1 MNWNSLELPDNPYYQ
16 DDAVV
21 IYHADCREILPHLPK
36 VDLVLTDPPYGV
48 REDDWDNM
56 SALEFA
62 RFSMGWISEVR
73 RLSENMLV
81 FCTSDNAVRQ
91 LCEMIYSRIRQ
102 IIWSKPMGSQYN
114 GSSEARLW
122 YAHEVILHC
131 HNGIEWAK
139 PKTLAFAEL
148 LKGAREA
155 AGLSRGAVDMVIRG
169 KKTGLCYRWEEAA
182 CIPTPEQLIKLKEL
196 LKLDDTFEQA
206 IERATADKA
215 VTADK
220 ADVLVHRTIP
230 NPLHPTQK
238 PEGLIC
244 DLLLTVGRENQTVLD
259 PFLGSGT
266 TAYCAKK
273 LNRKC
278 IGIEIEEKYCEIA
291 AKRCCQ
297 TVMNFLPNGEG
308 E

>member
-1 MNWNSLELPDNPYYQ
+1 MLKPYYQ
-16 DDAVV
+16 DEWVT
-21 IYHADCREILPHLPK
+21 IYHGDCREILPTLEK

-48 REDDWDNM
+48 RDDDWDDM
-56 SALEFA
+56 PEQEFA
-62 RFSMGWISEVR
+62 RFSMGWLSEAR
-73 RLSENMLV
+73 CLSENMLV
-81 FCTSDNAVRQ
+81 FCTSDNAIRK
-91 LCEMIYSRIRQ
+91 LCELIYSRIRQ
-102 IIWSKPMGSQYN
+102 IIWYKPIGSQYN

-148 LKGAREA
+148 LKQAREA
-155 AGLSRGAVDMVIRG
+155 AGLSRGAIDMVIRG

-182 CIPTPEQLIKLKEL
+182 CIPTPEQLESLKEL
-196 LKLDDTFEQA
+196 LKLEDNFEEA
-206 IERATADKA
+206 IQRATADKA

-220 ADVLVHRTIP
+220 ADVFEYRTIT
-230 NPLHPTQK
+230 NPLHPCEK
-238 PEGLIC
+238 PKGLI
-244 DLLLTVGRENQTVLD
+244 DNLLLTVGKESQLILD

-291 AKRCCQ
+291 AKRCSQ
-297 TVMNFLPNGEG
+297 GVFDLRQ
-308 E
+308 

>member
-1 MNWNSLELPDNPYYQ
+1 MKPYYQ
-16 DDAVV
+16 DKWVT
-21 IYHADCREILPHLPK
+21 IYHGDCREILPQLDVK

-56 SALEFA
+56 TEWEFA
-62 RFSMGWISEVR
+62 RFSMAWLAEVR
-73 RLSENMLV
+73 QLSDNLLV
-81 FCTSDNAVRQ
+81 FCTSDNAIRP
-91 LCEMIYSRIRQ
+91 LTAMLYPCIRQ
-102 IIWSKPMGSQYN
+102 IIWSKPIGSQYN
-114 GSSEARLW
+114 GASEARLW
-122 YAHEVILHC
+122 FAHEVILHG
-131 HNGIEWAK
+131 HSGIEWAK

-148 LKGAREA
+148 LKKARES

-182 CIPTPEQLIKLKEL
+182 CIPTQEQLEKLKEL
-196 LKLDDTFEQA
+196 LGLDDSFEQA

-220 ADVLVHRTIP
+220 ADVLVYRTIP
-230 NPLHPTQK
+230 SPIHPTQK

-244 DLLLTVGRENQTVLD
+244 DLLLTAGSNANLILD

-266 TAYCAKK
+266 TCYCAKK
-273 LNRKC
+273 LNRHS

-291 AKRCCQ
+291 ARRCCQ
-297 TVMNFLPNGEG
+297 EVMELA
-308 E
+308 